1 MLIVESHI
9 DVPTKADGVEG
20 SMRIFLFHPS
30 IPGYPNAKFPG
41 VALFS
46 EIYQVTGPVARFA
59 RSIASAGYIVAAP
72 SSYHDFVPSTPLTYD
87 VPGTDLGNS
96 LKAKKTLESYDADSA
111 ATIDALLALPTC
123 TGRLGA
129 TGMCLGGHLAIRCA
143 LDPRISAAVAYFAT
157 DVHSATL
164 GANNPDDTL
173 ARFSEI
179 KGELASRKLI
189 KQEPDLADSDDAKD
203 DVKKK
208 DYDGWKLAKDK
219 NVRSASLLNA
229 VIVKLVLSPFG
240 FYHRWDS
247 VTVGILPPGIPPN
260 MRDYKFD
267 MVIYSDIVS
276 MRQLHWAPTFKY
288 SKIRF
293 SHYTRK
299 I

>member
-72 SSYHDFVPSTPLTYD
+72 SSYHDFVPSDPLAYD
-87 VPGTDLGNS
+87 VPGTDLGNA
-96 LKAKKTLESYDADSA
+96 LKAKKTLASYDADSS

-157 DVHSATL
+157 DLHSATL

-173 ARFSEI
+173 ARCKEI
-179 KGELASRKLI
+179 KGELVCIHGTL
-189 KQEPDLADSDDAKD
+189 DTH
-203 DVKKK
+203 V
-208 DYDGWKLAKDK
+208 
-219 NVRSASLLNA
+219 
-229 VIVKLVLSPFG
+229 
-240 FYHRWDS
+240 
-247 VTVGILPPGIPPN
+247 PPAG
-260 MRDYKFD
+260 RD
-267 MVIYSDIVS
+267 
-276 MRQLHWAPTFKY
+276 
-288 SKIRF
+288 KIRLKLREAGVVF
-293 SHYTRK
+293 SWFEVAGAQHAFIRDEMSKGRFDGAVTRVCWGMLEEVFGRVLRTELGERVGGGGEVEHVC
-299 I
+299 